1 MNFLILLISLI
12 LASLA
17 GYGLYKQFSGDSD
30 SKAYVYYVNFKPES
44 DSVLKEVAELYTK
57 ETGIEVTI
65 LSPESGSYGDVLEKE
80 FKKSSPPTLFV
91 AGNEGTLT
99 HWADYFYDLKGAK
112 VVEEL
117 NTDAYN
123 LYDKDGKGELV
134 SIGYCYETF
143 GIIVNLE
150 LLEKAGH
157 KLDEIK
163 DFDSLKK
170 VVEDIHSKAK
180 ELGFDAFTSSGLDS
194 SSSWRFTGHLANVP
208 LFYESRDDGTWT
220 ETPKTI
226 KGTYLKNYKNI
237 WDLYIQNSEY
247 SPSTLLTG
255 NYNAEKEFGEKKAVF
270 YQNGNWEYDALVN
283 TYKLDPTKLTMI
295 PLYAGVDGEE
305 KAGLN
310 SGTENNWAV
319 NKKAPEEAI
328 KATLDFMYWM
338 VTDEQAT
345 ELLAKTFGSIP
356 FKKAV
361 TPENVFLARA
371 NELVN
376 EGKYTMTWAFNY
388 VPEVDDWRADLV
400 KVLNE
405 YSISSTDENW
415 ALVEKAFI
423 DNWEKYY
430 KVKYG
435 S

>member
-44 DSVLKEVAELYTK
+44 DSVLKEIAELYTK

-157 KLDEIK
+157 K
-163 DFDSLKK
+163 
-170 VVEDIHSKAK
+170 
-180 ELGFDAFTSSGLDS
+180 
-194 SSSWRFTGHLANVP
+194 
-208 LFYESRDDGTWT
+208 
-220 ETPKTI
+220 
-226 KGTYLKNYKNI
+226 
-237 WDLYIQNSEY
+237 
-247 SPSTLLTG
+247 
-255 NYNAEKEFGEKKAVF
+255 AV
-270 YQNGNWEYDALVN
+270 
-283 TYKLDPTKLTMI
+283 K
-295 PLYAGVDGEE
+295 
-305 KAGLN
+305 
-310 SGTENNWAV
+310 
-319 NKKAPEEAI
+319 
-328 KATLDFMYWM
+328 
-338 VTDEQAT
+338 
-345 ELLAKTFGSIP
+345 
-356 FKKAV
+356 
-361 TPENVFLARA
+361 
-371 NELVN
+371 
-376 EGKYTMTWAFNY
+376 
-388 VPEVDDWRADLV
+388 
-400 KVLNE
+400 
-405 YSISSTDENW
+405 
-415 ALVEKAFI
+415 
-423 DNWEKYY
+423 
-430 KVKYG
+430 
-435 S
+435 